1 MNRAQPEPQRTRI
14 AVFGSVASERPAAD
28 DAGGCPPPVRAV
40 LELVYESIAE
50 SAPGIVS
57 PILDRAV
64 GEGTI
69 SRVER
74 HELLRVIGGSS
85 ATDDAAA
92 APARAVLRE
101 ALAAVRRAAPEIAA
115 PILREAVG
123 SERLTRAQEQRIL
136 ERLRTS
142 PASALAR
149 PAPGRILNA

>member
-1 MNRAQPEPQRTRI
+1 MSLDQPEPQRTRI
-14 AVFGSVASERPAAD
+14 AVFGSVASERPPAA
-28 DAGGCPPPVRAV
+28 AATCPPPIRAV
-40 LELVYESIAE
+40 LERVYESIAA
-50 SAPGIVS
+50 SAPDIAS

-74 HELLRVIGGSS
+74 HELLRVISGSAATEDTS
-85 ATDDAAA
+85 AT

-123 SERLTRAQEQRIL
+123 SERLTQAQEQRIL

-149 PAPGRILNA
+149 STPGVC

>member
-14 AVFGSVASERPAAD
+14 AVFGSVAAERPAVEV
-28 DAGGCPPPVRAV
+28 AGSCPPPVRAV
-40 LELVYESIAE
+40 LDRVYQSIAA
-50 SAPGIVS
+50 SAPTIVS

-74 HELLRVIGGSS
+74 HELLRVISGSS
-85 ATDDAAA
+85 ASDDSSAA

-123 SERLTRAQEQRIL
+123 SERLTQAQEQRIL
-136 ERLRTS
+136 QRLRTS

-149 PAPGRILNA
+149 AAPGVS

>member
-1 MNRAQPEPQRTRI
+1 
-14 AVFGSVASERPAAD
+14 
-28 DAGGCPPPVRAV
+28 V
-40 LELVYESIAE
+40 LELVYESIAA
-50 SAPGIVS
+50 SAPQIVS

-64 GEGTI
+64 GAGTI

-74 HELLRVIGGSS
+74 HELLRVISGSAPTEDS
-85 ATDDAAA
+85 AGA

-123 SERLTRAQEQRIL
+123 SERLTQAQEQRIL

-142 PASALAR
+142 PAGALAR
-149 PAPGRILNA
+149 PAPGVS